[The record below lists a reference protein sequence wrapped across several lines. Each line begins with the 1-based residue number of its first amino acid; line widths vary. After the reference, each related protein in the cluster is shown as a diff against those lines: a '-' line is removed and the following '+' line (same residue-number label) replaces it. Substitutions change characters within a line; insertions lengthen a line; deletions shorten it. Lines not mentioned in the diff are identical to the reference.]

1 MLTESGP
8 AVDAKSE
15 LECATLARE
24 EARSEHPAAAGR
36 PDWSQGPLAGAG
48 ARRRRQCSQAQLCFL
63 RFICF
68 DVDKSPAHEMH
79 GLASSSPPLRLP
91 PSSSW
96 LVPSPSSLNRRCT
109 LPLLGALLCFF
120 ALLHAVVEVPDER
133 AARLRQLFSLEPA
146 VPKATLGADLSFTQY
161 LDAHWPLERRT
172 QQPHLWITLADGLF
186 ARTGAANLDAFV
198 RQLNLERRRKY
209 GRKTRETH
217 LVTLCLDEPCVV
229 ECAQRDMYAYGGF
242 TRQKPEQILCAL
254 SSSLDRRFSA
264 GSCSLGPQR
273 PWCP

>member
-1 MLTESGP
+1 
-8 AVDAKSE
+8 
-15 LECATLARE
+15 
-24 EARSEHPAAAGR
+24 
-36 PDWSQGPLAGAG
+36 
-48 ARRRRQCSQAQLCFL
+48 
-63 RFICF
+63 
-68 DVDKSPAHEMH
+68 MH

-198 RQLNLERRRKY
+198 RLLNLERRRKY